1 MQLSFSSDGDAVA
14 VALKGRITHAT
25 LDIGNDPLAVHNPDI
40 YKRRVLFDL
49 SGVDYV
55 DSSGVSWLLTCHKR
69 CREAGGK
76 LVLHSI
82 TPLVMQVIRVLKLDQ
97 VFCIADSARAAREQ
111 TSEVTA

>member
-1 MQLSFSSDGDAVA
+1 MQLDFSSDQDTVA

-25 LDIGNDPLAVHNPDI
+25 LDIGNDPLAAHNPDV

-69 CREAGGK
+69 SREAGGK
-76 LVLHSI
+76 LILHSI
-82 TPLVMQVIRVLKLDQ
+82 TPLVLQVIRVLKLDQ

>member
-1 MQLSFSSDGDAVA
+1 MQLNFSTDGDALA
-14 VALKGRITHAT
+14 IALQGRITHAT
-25 LDIGNDPLAVHNPDI
+25 LDIGNDPLVAHNPDI

-69 CREAGGK
+69 FREAGGK
-76 LVLHSI
+76 LILHSA

-97 VFCIADSARAAREQ
+97 VFAIADSARAAREQ

>member
-1 MQLSFSSDGDAVA
+1 MQLDFSSDQDTVA

-25 LDIGNDPLAVHNPDI
+25 LDIGNDPLAAHNPDV
-40 YKRRVLFDL
+40 YTRRVLFD
-49 SGVDYV
+49 VDYV

-69 CREAGGK
+69 SREAGGK
-76 LVLHSI
+76 LILHSI
-82 TPLVMQVIRVLKLDQ
+82 TPLVLQVIRVLKLDQ

>member
-1 MQLSFSSDGDAVA
+1 MQLNFASDQETVA
-14 VALKGRITHAT
+14 VTIKGRITHAT
-25 LDIGNDPLAVHNPDI
+25 LDIGNDPLATYNPDI

-69 CREAGGK
+69 FREAGGK
-76 LVLHSI
+76 LILHSI

-111 TSEVTA
+111 MSEVTA